1 MKKYRNPKNI
11 VKEHFNKLE
20 KELPIEVKHFD
31 YSVFDKA
38 NLLLREIT
46 QNLERSIFKGK
57 KYLFHYHL
65 FFDLPF
71 SKDCIIIVIPVS
83 VEEKIISFLDISSFT
98 ARDQTVKLKNKN
110 SSLFIVVFDIDVKYG
125 WNSWEKVRSVF
136 AEISKKKNLELNSG
150 EDGSVKFFALELPI
164 EAGVLEYI
172 V

>member
-1 MKKYRNPKNI
+1 MRKNLKN
-11 VKEHFNKLE
+11 VLNEYFNKLE

-57 KYLFHYHL
+57 KYLFHYYL

-71 SKDCIIIVIPVS
+71 SKYRIIIGIPVS
-83 VEEKIISFLDISSFT
+83 VGEKIISFLDIVSFT
-98 ARDQTVKLKNKN
+98 AKDQTVKLKNKN

-125 WNSWEKVRSVF
+125 WNSWEKVESVF

-150 EDGSVKFFALELPI
+150 EGGGAKFFALELPI
-164 EAGVLEYI
+164 EANILEYSI
-172 V
+172 